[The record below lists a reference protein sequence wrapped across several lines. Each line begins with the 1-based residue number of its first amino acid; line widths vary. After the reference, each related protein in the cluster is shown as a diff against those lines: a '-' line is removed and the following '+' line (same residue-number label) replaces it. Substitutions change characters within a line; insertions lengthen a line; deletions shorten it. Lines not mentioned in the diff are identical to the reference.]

1 MLLLSDL
8 GDLLEQPDEGHVA
21 EGLHILHQGPGL
33 LARLQLLEAGVH
45 LGAQGE
51 RVEVHLEPVV
61 QLPHLLP
68 SRSNNAEP
76 SE

>member
-8 GDLLEQPDEGHVA
+8 GDLLEQPDKGHVA
-21 EGLHILHQGPGL
+21 EGLHVLHQGPGL

-45 LGAQGE
+45 LGAEGE
-51 RVEVHLEPVV
+51 RMEVHLEPVV
-61 QLPHLLP
+61 QFPHLLP
-68 SRSNNAEP
+68 SCGNHAEP

>member
-8 GDLLEQPDEGHVA
+8 GDLLEQPDESHVA
-21 EGLHILHQGPGL
+21 EGLHVLHQGPGL

-45 LGAQGE
+45 LGAEGE
-51 RVEVHLEPVV
+51 RMEVHLEPVI

-68 SRSNNAEP
+68 SRGNNAEP